1 MCRLCKFPYNL
12 STRLPLI
19 LSCCWH
25 SFCLS
30 CVNSKLT
37 FREKKEEKTEDKNEQ
52 QQYHLRC
59 TECNYEKHISSG
71 INRSLRA
78 QLELS
83 LKYGSIVCVN
93 HSDEL
98 VTRYNEKTKEF
109 KCTRCVVNEDT
120 GEEVKGEGVIEVD

>member
-1 MCRLCKFPYNL
+1 
-12 STRLPLI
+12 
-19 LSCCWH
+19 
-25 SFCLS
+25 
-30 CVNSKLT
+30 VNSKLT
-37 FREKKEEKTEDKNEQ
+37 FRETKDKTLDKDQ
-52 QQYHLRC
+52 QPSYHLRC
-59 TECNYEKHISSG
+59 TECNTEKHTSSG

-83 LKYGSIVCVN
+83 LKYGSIVCVT